1 MAVVKPFRALRY
13 DEAVAGPLETL
24 VAPPYDVI
32 TPEQREELRARS
44 PHNVVRLTLP
54 DSEDEAG
61 AGARGVA
68 RTGSPR
74 RGAAGGLGARAG
86 VRRPGRDRTP
96 ALRDRR
102 VAQGRAVRDR
112 HGAAARAHAP
122 RPEGRAA
129 APAAGDARPARADL
143 PALRRPG
150 ARRAARPRARPRGRG
165 REAVAD
171 RRPVRRPRLRR
182 QAAADRGRPPPLR
195 DRGRLPRGGGH
206 AGERADARRARLDE
220 RPRPRDLPHAPPLRR
235 AQAPRE
241 RDERRRRGD
250 RGDARRLPGRPRPRG
265 DPRRPVRRHARATR
279 GSRTPPTRRR
289 PSGASATARR
299 PSRTCCGR
307 RGSRTSSPTRAAA
320 RCCRRRRRTSSRS

>member
-61 AGARGVA
+61 RELEEWRAQGVLVEEPPAVWALEQAYVGPDGIA
-68 RTGSPR
+68 RT
-74 RGAAGGLGARAG
+74 
-86 VRRPGRDRTP
+86 

-112 HGAAARAHAP
+112 HRAAARAHAP
-122 RPEGRAA
+122 RPEGGAA

-150 ARRAARPRARPRGRG
+150 TRRAARPRARPRGRG

-171 RRPVRRPRLRR
+171 RRPVHRPRVRR
-182 QAAADRGRPPPLR
+182 QAAADRRRPPPLR

-206 AGERADARRARLDE
+206 ARERADARRARLDE
-220 RPRPRDLPHAPPLRR
+220 RPRPRDLPHAPTLRR
-235 AQAPRE
+235 AQAARE

-250 RGDARRLPGRPRPRG
+250 AR
-265 DPRRPVRRHARATR
+265 
-279 GSRTPPTRRR
+279 
-289 PSGASATARR
+289 
-299 PSRTCCGR
+299 
-307 RGSRTSSPTRAAA
+307 
-320 RCCRRRRRTSSRS
+320 

>member
-32 TPEQREELRARS
+32 SPEQREELRARS

-54 DSEDEAG
+54 DSEDEA
-61 AGARGVA
+61 ARELEEWRA
-68 RTGSPR
+68 AGSPR

-86 VRRPGRDRTP
+86 VRRPRRDRTH

-150 ARRAARPRARPRGRG
+150 ARRAPRPRARPRGRG
-165 REAVAD
+165 R
-171 RRPVRRPRLRR
+171 
-182 QAAADRGRPPPLR
+182 QSC
-195 DRGRLPRGGGH
+195 GGS
-206 AGERADARRARLDE
+206 
-220 RPRPRDLPHAPPLRR
+220 
-235 AQAPRE
+235 
-241 RDERRRRGD
+241 
-250 RGDARRLPGRPRPRG
+250 
-265 DPRRPVRRHARATR
+265 T
-279 GSRTPPTRRR
+279 TR
-289 PSGASATARR
+289 PSSA
-299 PSRTCCGR
+299 PST
-307 RGSRTSSPTRAAA
+307 TSS
-320 RCCRRRRRTSSRS
+320 S